1 MPEIANEL
9 LWLISPISII
19 AVAAMVFI
27 NFYKKA
33 RVLTCDFG
41 ILIIK
46 ILSYLAFTL
55 IINLCVVFIASYL
68 INVGD
73 SEGAGFMI
81 LVILLTDLAVTI
93 VVFPILSFATI
104 LVMKNK

>member
-9 LWLISPISII
+9 LWLISPVSII
-19 AVAAMVFI
+19 AFAVILFVHF
-27 NFYKKA
+27 KKTA
-33 RVLTCDFG
+33 RMLSCDFA

-46 ILSYLAFTL
+46 ILSYLVFAL
-55 IINLCVVFIASYL
+55 IVNLCVVFIASYL

-73 SEGAGFMI
+73 SEGAGWMI
-81 LVILLTDLAVTI
+81 MLISLTDLVVTI
-93 VVFPILSFATI
+93 VIFPILSFTII